1 MTDTQDADRYSKDP
15 SLLADLCREVID
27 RLDALSD
34 DAQTAEMEVQLREIA
49 ATVERLEKAAVAV
62 PDVLRAEKTR
72 LAAALGIQADAA
84 QALAQLAGE
93 FEDILKD
100 LKARLGITETPA
112 EPKRPRQKRPRS
124 PRTDKK
130 ILRENIILALK
141 ALSGKA
147 RSTAVME
154 EMGRLLDGKLLPGD
168 LEWREATNEYVW
180 QNNAKWERFRMV
192 EDGVL
197 KSGSPRG
204 IWELN
209 EEYL

>member
-1 MTDTQDADRYSKDP
+1 MSQNQDIERYSKDP
-15 SLLADLCREVID
+15 SLLVDACREVID
-27 RLDALSD
+27 RLDTLSD
-34 DAQTAEMEVQLREIA
+34 DAQTGIMEIQLREIA
-49 ATVERLEKAAVAV
+49 GTIERLEKAGVTV

-84 QALAQLAGE
+84 QALSQLAGE

-100 LKARLGITETPA
+100 LKARLGVTETPT
-112 EPKRPRQKRPRS
+112 EPKKPRPKRQRTPK
-124 PRTDKK
+124 TDKK
-130 ILRENIILALK
+130 VLRESIIQALK
-141 ALSGKA
+141 TLGG
-147 RSTAVME
+147 RSRATAVVE
-154 EMGRLLDGKLLPGD
+154 EMGRLLSDKLLAGD
-168 LEWREATNEYVW
+168 LEWREATNEHVW

-209 EEYL
+209 EEYR